1 MRYSH
6 YSQGAISGEVRNV
19 LNKLYTAMNIPL
31 PEPIDVL
38 FVLFPIGAFLIWA
51 FSLSFIDVLQ
61 MNDLGLISVMPI
73 STIVALVLLMIS
85 FSINLQRPQLS
96 VPILML
102 HLFLL
107 IVMLYGIT
115 YLVEGVPDISTVYR
129 HAGYTEY
136 IMRNGSVDPY
146 LDTYFDWPVFFIL
159 GAFVTRIAGYTSA
172 LAFAGWA
179 PVFFNLIFLV
189 PIAMIFSTITTN
201 KRLIWLGLWF
211 FTLSNWIQQDAYL
224 PQAMNFFLYLVIIAI
239 LLKWFKIPRLAQ
251 VQSQPQA
258 QRWPRLG
265 RLSSPLQ
272 RLQAWLTAPE
282 EIYEQSSTRKQIA
295 LLIVIFAVFAFDVSS
310 HPLTPF
316 FVITSVGALVIFRRC
331 KPFWLPIVMA
341 ILNAG
346 WLFTMAR
353 PFLAGHS
360 YMVTG
365 SFLRIFGILSVNVT
379 GPASS
384 GSPEHIFVV
393 KMRLIMT
400 LFIWALAGVG
410 MLLRLRQGHRDITFL
425 LLAFVPFS
433 LFLVQ
438 AYGGEMILRDYLF
451 TLPFM
456 AFFAASIFFSRPA
469 FNLTKWMP
477 FFVAALSII
486 LLAGFLFTRYGNE
499 REDFMTPTEVN
510 GVRYLYSIAP
520 TNSLLIEAWDGAPW
534 YFQDYEKYTYVS
546 LAQAAPKTVPTMNV
560 PAIVD
565 LIRTIPSP
573 DAYLLFT
580 RSEQATAELSSGLP
594 HGILNQLEQRMLATG
609 QFKLIYNKPGVQIL
623 HYIGPTK

>member
-1 MRYSH
+1 MKYSH
-6 YSQGAISGEVRNV
+6 YSQRVVSGECRNLLHKLYMTINV
-19 LNKLYTAMNIPL
+19 LL
-31 PEPIDVL
+31 PEPVDIL
-38 FVLFPIGAFLIWA
+38 YVLFPIGVFLNWV
-51 FSLSFIDVLQ
+51 FSLSYINVLQ
-61 MNDLGLISVMPI
+61 MNDLGLVSVMPI
-73 STIVALVLLMIS
+73 STIVALALLMIS
-85 FSINLQRPQLS
+85 FSINLQRPKLR
-96 VPILML
+96 VPVLML

-107 IVMLYGIT
+107 VVMLYGIT
-115 YLVEGVPDISTVYR
+115 YLVEGVPNISTVYR

-159 GAFVTRIAGYTSA
+159 GAFVTRVAGYQSA
-172 LAFAGWA
+172 LSFAGWA

-189 PIAMIFSTITTN
+189 PISLIFSTITTN

-211 FTLSNWIQQDAYL
+211 FALTNWIEQDAYL

-239 LLKWFKIPRLAQ
+239 LLKWFKIPR
-251 VQSQPQA
+251 STQPLLQD
-258 QRWPRLG
+258 QRWQHLG
-265 RLSSPLQ
+265 RFSFLLR

-282 EIYEQSSTRKQIA
+282 EIYEQSSPGKQVA

-316 FVITSVGALVIFRRC
+316 FVIASVAALVIFRRC

-341 ILNAG
+341 ILNAA
-346 WLFTMAR
+346 WIFTMAQ
-353 PFLAGHS
+353 PFLAGHA
-360 YMVTG
+360 YMVTD
-365 SFLRIFGILSVNVT
+365 SLFHIFGTLSVNVT

-400 LFIWALAGVG
+400 LFIWVLAGVG
-410 MLLRLRQGHRDITFL
+410 ILLRLRQGHRDISFL

-438 AYGGEMILRDYLF
+438 AYGGEMILRIYLF

-456 AFFAASIFFSRPA
+456 AFFAATIFFSRPT
-469 FNLTKWMP
+469 FNFSKWRP
-477 FFVAALSII
+477 FAVASISI
-486 LLAGFLFTRYGNE
+486 MLLAGFLFTRYGNE
-499 REDFMTPTEVN
+499 REDFMTPNEVN
-510 GVRYLYSIAP
+510 GVHYLYSIAP

-546 LAQAAPKTVPTMNV
+546 LAQDAPKTVPTMNIA
-560 PAIVD
+560 AIVD
-565 LIRTIPSP
+565 LINTIPSP
-573 DAYLLFT
+573 DTYLLFT
-580 RSEQATAELSSGLP
+580 RSEQATAEISSGLP
-594 HGILNQLEQRMLATG
+594 HGVLNQLEQRMLATG
-609 QFKLIYNKPGVQIL
+609 KFKLIYNEPGVQIL
-623 HYIGPTK
+623 HYIGTTK

>member
-1 MRYSH
+1 MTINMR
-6 YSQGAISGEVRNV
+6 
-19 LNKLYTAMNIPL
+19 L

-51 FSLSFIDVLQ
+51 FSLSFINVLQ
-61 MNDLGLISVMPI
+61 MNDLGLLSVMPI
-73 STIVALVLLMIS
+73 STLVALVLLMIS
-85 FSINLQRPQLS
+85 FSINLQRQQLR

-136 IMRNGSVDPY
+136 IMRNGSVNPY

-159 GAFVTRIAGYTSA
+159 GAFVTRTAGYQSA
-172 LAFAGWA
+172 LSFAGWA
-179 PVFFNLIFLV
+179 LVFFNLIFLV
-189 PIAMIFSTITTN
+189 PMATIFSTITIN

-211 FTLSNWIQQDAYL
+211 FTLTNWIEQDAYL

-239 LLKWFKIPRLAQ
+239 LLKWFKIPRAVQ
-251 VQSQPQA
+251 VQPHPQPQG
-258 QRWPRLG
+258 QRSPRQG
-265 RLSSPLQ
+265 RFSFPLQ

-282 EIYEQSSTRKQIA
+282 EIYEQSSPGKQVA

-316 FVITSVGALVIFRRC
+316 FVIASVAALVIFRRC
-331 KPFWLPIVMA
+331 KPFWLPIIMAVM
-341 ILNAG
+341 NAA
-346 WLFTMAR
+346 WIFTMAR
-353 PFLAGHS
+353 PFLAGHA

-365 SFLRIFGILSVNVT
+365 SLFHIFGTLSVNVT
-379 GPASS
+379 SPASS
-384 GSPEHIFVV
+384 GSPDHIFVV

-438 AYGGEMILRDYLF
+438 AYGGEMLLRIYLF

-456 AFFAASIFFSRPA
+456 AFFAASIFFSRPT
-469 FNLTKWMP
+469 FNFSKWMP
-477 FFVAALSII
+477 LAVAVISIM
-486 LLAGFLFTRYGNE
+486 LLAGFFFTRYGNE
-499 REDFMTPTEVN
+499 REDFMTPYRGER
-510 GVRYLYSIAP
+510 G
-520 TNSLLIEAWDGAPW
+520 SL
-534 YFQDYEKYTYVS
+534 S
-546 LAQAAPKTVPTMNV
+546 LQCRSDELAA
-560 PAIVD
+560 
-565 LIRTIPSP
+565 
-573 DAYLLFT
+573 
-580 RSEQATAELSSGLP
+580 
-594 HGILNQLEQRMLATG
+594 H
-609 QFKLIYNKPGVQIL
+609 
-623 HYIGPTK
+623 